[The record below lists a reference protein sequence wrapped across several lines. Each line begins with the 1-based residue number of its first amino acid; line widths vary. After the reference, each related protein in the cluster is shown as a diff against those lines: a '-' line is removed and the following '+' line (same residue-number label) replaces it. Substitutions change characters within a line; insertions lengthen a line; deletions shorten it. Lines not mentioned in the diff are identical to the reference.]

1 MKFTPHQLRIFECVA
16 RRLSFTRAA
25 EELSLAQPT
34 VSAQLKQLAD
44 EVGMPLFDQVGRSIS
59 LTDAGKELYATT
71 QAIFEAWSRFEMGI
85 AGLRGLKRGQLRLA
99 VATTAKYLI
108 PDLLGGF
115 CAQYPDIDIK
125 LEIANREVLIER
137 LKRGRDDI
145 YIMVSPPEDDAF
157 EKVPLLENEL
167 VVVAPAGHALASVRH
182 IPLARVVRE
191 RFILRE
197 TGSGTRIELEQFFH
211 DRSVIPNVRMELGS
225 NEAIKHAVAAGLG
238 VSVLSK
244 LTLHVDPM
252 VDHLVILDVDGFP
265 LKSEWFVVYPAQR
278 RLSVVAQAFSDHLQG
293 EGAKLRA
300 SRIALD
306 GRAAA
311 KPRSPERRRSS
322 SSRVKAIKMA

>member
-44 EVGMPLFDQVGRSIS
+44 EIGMPLFDQAGRSIS

-71 QAIFEAWSRFEMGI
+71 QAMFEAWRQFEMRI
-85 AGLRGLKRGQLRLA
+85 AELRGLKRGELRLA

-125 LEIANREVLIER
+125 LEIGNREMLIER
-137 LKRGRDDI
+137 LKQRKDDI
-145 YIMVSPPEDDAF
+145 YIMVQPPEGDEF
-157 EKVPLLENEL
+157 ERVPFLENEL
-167 VVVAPAGHALASVRH
+167 VVVAQAGHALTGSKA
-182 IPLARVVRE
+182 IPLARVARE

-197 TGSGTRIELEQFFH
+197 TGSGTRIELERFL
-211 DRSVIPNVRMELGS
+211 RERGVTPNVRMELGS

-238 VSVLSK
+238 VSVLSA

-252 VDHLVILDVDGFP
+252 LDHLAVLDVQGFP
-265 LKSEWFVVYPAQR
+265 LKSEWFVVFPAQR
-278 RLSVVAQAFSDHLQG
+278 RLSVVAQAFSDNLRAAS
-293 EGAKLRA
+293 AKLRA
-300 SRIALD
+300 SH
-306 GRAAA
+306 AAA
-311 KPRSPERRRSS
+311 TQAAPARKHK
-322 SSRVKAIKMA
+322 KAA

>member
-44 EVGMPLFDQVGRSIS
+44 EIGMPLFDQAGRSIS
-59 LTDAGKELYATT
+59 LTDAGKELCATT
-71 QAIFEAWSRFEMGI
+71 QAMFEAWRQFEMRI
-85 AGLRGLKRGQLRLA
+85 AELRGLKRGELRLA

-125 LEIANREVLIER
+125 LEIANREALIER
-137 LKRGRDDI
+137 LKQHKDDI
-145 YIMVSPPEDDAF
+145 YIMVQPPEGDEF
-157 EKVPLLENEL
+157 ERMPFLENEL
-167 VVVAPAGHALASVRH
+167 VVVAQAGHTLARAKS
-182 IPLARVVRE
+182 IPLARVARE

-197 TGSGTRIELEQFFH
+197 AGSGTRIELERFL
-211 DRSVIPNVRMELGS
+211 RERGVTPNVRMELGS

-238 VSVLSK
+238 VSVLSA

-252 VDHLVILDVDGFP
+252 LDHLAVLDVQGFP
-265 LKSEWFVVYPAQR
+265 LKSEWFVVFPAQR
-278 RLSVVAQAFSDHLQG
+278 RLSVVAQAFSDHLR
-293 EGAKLRA
+293 AASTKLRA
-300 SRIALD
+300 
-306 GRAAA
+306 GHAAA
-311 KPRSPERRRSS
+311 THAASRR
-322 SSRVKAIKMA
+322 KHKHAA

>member
-1 MKFTPHQLRIFECVA
+1 MKFTQHQLHIFEFVA

-44 EVGMPLFDQVGRSIS
+44 EIGMPLFDQAGRSIS

-71 QAIFEAWSRFEMGI
+71 QAMFESWRQFEMRI
-85 AGLRGLKRGQLRLA
+85 AELRGLKRGELRLA

-137 LKRGRDDI
+137 LKQHKDDI
-145 YIMVSPPEDDAF
+145 YIMVQPPEGDEF
-157 EKVPLLENEL
+157 ERMPFLENEL
-167 VVVAPAGHALASVRH
+167 VVVAQAGHALARAKS
-182 IPLARVVRE
+182 IPLARVARE

-197 TGSGTRIELEQFFH
+197 AGSGTRIELERFL
-211 DRSVIPNVRMELGS
+211 RERGVTPNVRMELGS

-238 VSVLSK
+238 VSVLSA

-252 VDHLVILDVDGFP
+252 LDHLAVLDVQGFP
-265 LKSEWFVVYPAQR
+265 LKSEWFVVFPAQR
-278 RLSVVAQAFSDHLQG
+278 RLSVVAQAFSDHLRAAS
-293 EGAKLRA
+293 AKLRA
-300 SRIALD
+300 SH
-306 GRAAA
+306 AAA
-311 KPRSPERRRSS
+311 TQAAPQRRHK
-322 SSRVKAIKMA
+322 KAA

>member
-44 EVGMPLFDQVGRSIS
+44 EIGMPLFDQAGRSIS

-71 QAIFEAWSRFEMGI
+71 QAMFEAWRQFEMRI
-85 AGLRGLKRGQLRLA
+85 AELRGLKRGQLRLA

-137 LKRGRDDI
+137 LKQRKDDI
-145 YIMVSPPEDDAF
+145 YIMVQPPEGDEF
-157 EKVPLLENEL
+157 ERVPFLENEL
-167 VVVAPAGHALASVRH
+167 VVVAQAGHALARSRA
-182 IPLARVVRE
+182 IPLARVARE

-197 TGSGTRIELEQFFH
+197 AGSGTRIELERFL
-211 DRSVIPNVRMELGS
+211 RERGVTPNVRMELGS

-238 VSVLSK
+238 VSVLSA

-252 VDHLVILDVDGFP
+252 LDHLAVLDVQGFP
-265 LKSEWFVVYPAQR
+265 LKSEWFVVFPAQR
-278 RLSVVAQAFSDHLQG
+278 RLSVVAQAFSDHLRAAS
-293 EGAKLRA
+293 AKLRA
-300 SRIALD
+300 SE
-306 GRAAA
+306 AAA
-311 KPRSPERRRSS
+311 TQAAPQRKHK
-322 SSRVKAIKMA
+322 KAA